1 MKCCAVALMALS
13 LLLPASQV
21 IANPLSCR
29 TAVDA
34 RKFAE
39 EHGQRLV
46 WMGIIQ
52 GGAMVAEIRQD
63 TEGSWVL
70 SLLTPMK
77 VSCLQLYGQ
86 GGQIVRPDRQALEQP
101 EVQTP

>member
-1 MKCCAVALMALS
+1 MKCCAVGLIALS
-13 LLLPASQV
+13 LLLAVSQV

-34 RKFAE
+34 RKFSE
-39 EHGQRLV
+39 EHGQKLV

-52 GGAMVAEIRQD
+52 GGSMVAEIWQSAD
-63 TEGSWVL
+63 SKWLL
-70 SLLTPMK
+70 SLLTPMN

-86 GGQIVRPDRQALEQP
+86 GGQIVKPERQAYKQP